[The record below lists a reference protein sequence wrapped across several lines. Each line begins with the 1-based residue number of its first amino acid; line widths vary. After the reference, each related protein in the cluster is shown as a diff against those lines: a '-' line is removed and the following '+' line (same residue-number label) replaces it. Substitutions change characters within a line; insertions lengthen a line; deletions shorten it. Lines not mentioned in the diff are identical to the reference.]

1 MFLER
6 YGRVLR
12 IRRGRGCCEEW
23 RDLTCTSAT
32 IRFDANEPSISPRK
46 FSSCLQSTPEIHIQ
60 IYICTYSL
68 YLLFYFH
75 TSHVKTLE
83 SNDAQKVPFRNA
95 SVIRQG
101 KFRERDGGEKNIR
114 TASDGFKVTG
124 GSVDIFRERGGE
136 YIYIYVYISIRLEG
150 GRSRRDNLAM
160 FLFLYYYP
168 TIYPPPYVRSSLLIQ
183 ALTLLSNPIRV
194 APNPYIR
201 VHASLRLPYFI
212 VPPST
217 RGRRCACL
225 HQPLEKSFQISLHFS
240 PSRSD
245 NFHDDE
251 FSPNPEDLVFNYT
264 PTLARLSTSRNSCN
278 CSFAKRGRE
287 RD

>member
-1 MFLER
+1 MWMFLER

-23 RDLTCTSAT
+23 RDLTSTSAT
-32 IRFDANEPSISPRK
+32 IRFHANEPSISPRK
-46 FSSCLQSTPEIHIQ
+46 FSSRKSTPEIHIQ

-75 TSHVKTLE
+75 TSLVKTHE

-136 YIYIYVYISIRLEG
+136 YIYISIRRAG
-150 GRSRRDNLAM
+150 GAGAITSRCFCFSTRLLLSHYLSTTVRT
-160 FLFLYYYP
+160 FLPAHSGPHATFQPDTCCSESVYPSARIAPASLLY
-168 TIYPPPYVRSSLLIQ
+168 RSS
-183 ALTLLSNPIRV
+183 
-194 APNPYIR
+194 
-201 VHASLRLPYFI
+201 
-212 VPPST
+212 
-217 RGRRCACL
+217 
-225 HQPLEKSFQISLHFS
+225 
-240 PSRSD
+240 
-245 NFHDDE
+245 
-251 FSPNPEDLVFNYT
+251 
-264 PTLARLSTSRNSCN
+264 
-278 CSFAKRGRE
+278 
-287 RD
+287 